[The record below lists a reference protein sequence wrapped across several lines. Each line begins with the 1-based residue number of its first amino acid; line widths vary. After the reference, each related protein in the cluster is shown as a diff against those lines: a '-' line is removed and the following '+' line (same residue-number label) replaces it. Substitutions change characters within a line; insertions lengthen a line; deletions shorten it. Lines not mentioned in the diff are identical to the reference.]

1 MGLDRVEAETVGPTL
16 QDSIPS
22 LSLSIGAQAGQVRD
36 VTIQV
41 KDAAGNDLAQRT
53 AIKTW
58 VSTTEYFDP
67 VTGDGFAPGDGGI
80 TRVIRTHSA
89 DALLTILTPA
99 SGTSVMSVTDNGG
112 GSSHVMAEL
121 DGKVYSSGEIAIT
134 APE

>member
-1 MGLDRVEAETVGPTL
+1 MGFDRVEAENLGPTL
-16 QDSIPS
+16 ADRVPS

-41 KDAAGNDLAQRT
+41 KDANGNDLAQRT

-67 VTGDGFAPGDGGI
+67 VAGDGFAPGDGGI

-89 DALLTILTPA
+89 NALLTILTPA
-99 SGTSVMSVTDNGG
+99 AGTALMSVTDNGG
-112 GSSHVMAEL
+112 DTLYVMAEL
-121 DGKVYSSGEIAIT
+121 DGKVYSSGEIVIT
-134 APE
+134 AP